1 MLVNLSI
8 AANADITGQSLPV
21 IPSGVVYG
29 SSNRQPLAGAT
40 VRVTGPA
47 GFDPAR
53 HLVGGADNAEQR
65 SSDEG
70 MYQFLL
76 TSGAPAG
83 RYRLQAQP
91 SAGYVS
97 PSAALPPQ
105 PDALVLPAGSARWRC
120 SRKSPRRSP
129 ARPRPT
135 TPSSRYRPAA
145 GPWPTTTCRW
155 TRPRPRACCCA
166 RARQDRCRNRGLR
179 GLRAGT
185 EQPDGRTAGRRDL
198 RDLPAAGFVYQE
210 GSARVITAAGAS
222 AVEPLLTPNGKGGLS
237 MRFDLPSLRLA
248 DQEMLRLT
256 YRMRVSVGALQ
267 GDGVN
272 RARAASGA
280 LRSNEA
286 SARVKV
292 VGGVFAEEAFVIG
305 KVTLDCNRNGV
316 QDENAGEIGIP
327 GVRLYLEDGTFA
339 VTDSEGKYSF
349 YGLRPVT
356 RVLKL
361 DLTTLPPG
369 AVLGSAGHRNSVDEQ
384 ASPAV
389 RTRQA
394 STRFVDLKKGELHKA
409 NFVEQSCAPSVRRDV
424 MARRQAASAQR
435 DETAASV
442 RRDFKAQAQIV
453 EATDVRSRPQ
463 TGYMDPERGAPGVD
477 QPPARDEKSSAT
489 RATRT
494 DGASAASAPAAA
506 PARPMEELLPGAG
519 PELGLLNLKEGQ
531 ILPIAQTAIMVKGR
545 LGAVFRVMVNGAE
558 VGQDRVG
565 KKSQLQDQGV
575 QGWEYVGVNL
585 RPGVNRIQVEQ
596 LDGMGNARGSA
607 SVSVIAPGKLA
618 RIELTAP
625 ERPMADGRTPA
636 RLHLRLTDRDGVP
649 VTARTQVTL
658 NASIGQWQRRPVAR
672 RAGHADL
679 RGRRSGRSAADA
691 ARFARR
697 RAC

>member
-1 MLVNLSI
+1 MDGDNGAAQSGARPDADAGMLVNLSI

-105 PDALVLPAGSARWRC
+105 PDALVLPAGSAPLAVQPQVAPPQPGEATTYYTQFTVSPGSRPVANNHLPLDQAATQGLLL
-120 SRKSPRRSP
+120 RKSASKTVVETVDFVDY
-129 ARPRPT
+129 ALELNNQT
-135 TPSSRYRPAA
+135 GGLLA
-145 GPWPTTTCRW
+145 GATF
-155 TRPRPRACCCA
+155 
-166 RARQDRCRNRGLR
+166 
-179 GLRAGT
+179 
-185 EQPDGRTAGRRDL
+185 E
-198 RDLPAAGFVYQE
+198 DLPAAGFVYQE

-256 YRMRVSVGALQ
+256 YRMRVNVGALQ

-361 DLTTLPPG
+361 DLTTLPP
-369 AVLGSAGHRNSVDEQ
+369 ARCWARPVIATASMNRHR
-384 ASPAV
+384 P
-389 RTRQA
+389 
-394 STRFVDLKKGELHKA
+394 
-409 NFVEQSCAPSVRRDV
+409 PS
-424 MARRQAASAQR
+424 
-435 DETAASV
+435 
-442 RRDFKAQAQIV
+442 
-453 EATDVRSRPQ
+453 
-463 TGYMDPERGAPGVD
+463 
-477 QPPARDEKSSAT
+477 
-489 RATRT
+489 
-494 DGASAASAPAAA
+494 A
-506 PARPMEELLPGAG
+506 PARPAP
-519 PELGLLNLKEGQ
+519 
-531 ILPIAQTAIMVKGR
+531 
-545 LGAVFRVMVNGAE
+545 
-558 VGQDRVG
+558 
-565 KKSQLQDQGV
+565 
-575 QGWEYVGVNL
+575 
-585 RPGVNRIQVEQ
+585 
-596 LDGMGNARGSA
+596 A
-607 SVSVIAPGKLA
+607 SS
-618 RIELTAP
+618 T
-625 ERPMADGRTPA
+625 
-636 RLHLRLTDRDGVP
+636 
-649 VTARTQVTL
+649 
-658 NASIGQWQRRPVAR
+658 
-672 RAGHADL
+672 
-679 RGRRSGRSAADA
+679 
-691 ARFARR
+691 
-697 RAC
+697 